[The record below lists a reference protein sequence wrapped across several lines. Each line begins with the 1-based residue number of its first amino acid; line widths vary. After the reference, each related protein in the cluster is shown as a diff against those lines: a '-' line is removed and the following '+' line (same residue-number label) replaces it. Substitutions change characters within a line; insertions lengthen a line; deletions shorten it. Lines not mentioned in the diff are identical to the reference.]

1 MMLADHE
8 ERPPLRQ
15 GYAGQAR
22 PPQRPRDDRPAPAAG
37 QKSAEDLR
45 AILRRMTE
53 EANKGKSIKVAEKQ
67 NEIRQSV
74 AQATQSKPTPPPIQ
88 NQAPKPPQSQ
98 PQPQPA
104 PAAPQAPQAQV
115 PQAPK
120 PFEVPESDLRNLFNE
135 KL

>member
-8 ERPPLRQ
+8 ERSRPRPQPMRS
-15 GYAGQAR
+15 G

-37 QKSAEDLR
+37 QKTAEDLR

-53 EANKGKSIKVAEKQ
+53 EANKGKSVKAAEKQ
-67 NEIRQSV
+67 NDIRQSV
-74 AQATQSKPTPPPIQ
+74 AQATQPQPRPAPPMQ
-88 NQAPKPPQSQ
+88 NPAPKPPPPPQEQRPTQ
-98 PQPQPA
+98 PPA
-104 PAAPQAPQAQV
+104 PAAPQAQG
-115 PQAPK
+115 PK